1 MRNLTFKL
9 IITFA
14 IAATFLTGCISKPC
28 TPGHLAA
35 GFIRFSPAELD
46 TVIYRSYEAN
56 GAFNKLIDTELG
68 TKTTWEY
75 QSSGDTTVL
84 ENSWITR
91 ESANDLLR
99 PGYDWELYIPAAKKT
114 VRISNITFDQTEKRA
129 FFLND
134 RWGCT
139 APITA
144 YNQDGQSTMAKA
156 LSFGQATN
164 GYSTYYGYILFIL
177 K

>member
-1 MRNLTFKL
+1 MRKHLLVTAL
-9 IITFA
+9 I
-14 IAATFLTGCISKPC
+14 ATFLTGCISKPC

-35 GFIRFSPAELD
+35 GFIGFSPAELD

-56 GAFNKLIDTELG
+56 GAFNKLLDTELV

-75 QSSGDTTVL
+75 QSSGDTTVI

-99 PGYDWELYIPAAKKT
+99 PGVDWEIYLPAAKKT
-114 VRISNITFDQTEKRA
+114 TRISNITFDQTEKTA

-134 RWGCT
+134 RWGCI
-139 APITA
+139 APITS

-164 GYSTYYGYILFIL
+164 GYSIFYGYTLFIH